1 MSEEKVKVTKA
12 SKIRRSKNFR
22 IILILVLMAI
32 VAAMYFLWGKFRAF
46 LIGIFIL
53 LLAALGLEVSSN
65 DWDLGKLI
73 ETGSFQESKVEKNS
87 QGNWMIGDRCDANN
101 FNCDDFE
108 YQEDAQYIFEECDGH
123 GDINRLDGDNDGMV
137 CEHLPHKK

>member
-1 MSEEKVKVTKA
+1 MSEKLKVTKF

-22 IILILVLMAI
+22 LILIVILLAI
-32 VAAMYFLWGKFRAF
+32 VAALYFLWGKFRAV
-46 LIGIFIL
+46 LIGLFIVL
-53 LLAALGLEVSSN
+53 LTALGLEVSSN
-65 DWDLGKLI
+65 DWDLGKLLQ
-73 ETGSFQESKVEKNS
+73 TGSFSESKVEKNS

-137 CEHLPHKK
+137 CEHLPKKN